1 MLKIIHIYLNFIF
14 CNVLS
19 LTLTDLKNL
28 ISTTALFISLRL
40 PPDSPAADLS
50 FFQKAHDTVPI

>member
-28 ISTTALFISLRL
+28 ISTTTLFISLRL
-40 PPDSPAADLS
+40 PPDSLAAGLS

>member
-14 CNVLS
+14 YNVLS

-28 ISTTALFISLRL
+28 ISTTTLFISLRL
-40 PPDSPAADLS
+40 PPDSPTADLS
-50 FFQKAHDTVPI
+50 FFQKVHDTVPI